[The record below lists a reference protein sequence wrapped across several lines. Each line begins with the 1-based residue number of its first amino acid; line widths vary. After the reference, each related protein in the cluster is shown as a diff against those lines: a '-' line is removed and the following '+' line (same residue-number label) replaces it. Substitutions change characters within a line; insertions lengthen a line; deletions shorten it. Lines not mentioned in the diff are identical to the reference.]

1 MGALQGRRTAVWARA
16 TLGVLALHGLLL
28 WAVWQSGAASSAD
41 RVDPPA
47 QPAVLMLWRLA
58 AAPAREQAGPTP
70 PPRAAA
76 AVTKPRGPMTLP
88 PRPAPSLPAAHS
100 AEMPAQAD
108 APATDAAPAV
118 PAATAA
124 WPADHGSAPSPAPE
138 PARPDSAEAPIVL
151 ARADHRHCP
160 GAPYPAA
167 LLERGIEGAVRLRVR
182 VDPEGRPA
190 EVLLQAGSGWRLF
203 DDAALQRARGCRFF
217 PARRGGAPVES
228 WVEFPVRFALNG

>member
-1 MGALQGRRTAVWARA
+1 MAVLPDRRATVSARA
-16 TLGVLALHGLLL
+16 TLAVVALHGLML
-28 WAVWQSGAASSAD
+28 WAAWQSGAASPAG
-41 RVDPPA
+41 RVEPPA
-47 QPAVLMLWRLA
+47 QPAVLMLWRVTA
-58 AAPAREQAGPTP
+58 TPARASAEPAP
-70 PPRAAA
+70 PPLVAA
-76 AVTKPRGPMTLP
+76 TSKPRGSMTRP
-88 PRPAPSLPAAHS
+88 PRPAPAQPAAF
-100 AEMPAQAD
+100 AAAVPAQAD
-108 APATDAAPAV
+108 ASASDAS
-118 PAATAA
+118 PAAAA
-124 WPADHGSAPSPAPE
+124 AVAALPADRASAPPPAGE
-138 PARPDSAEAPIVL
+138 PARPDSAEAPVVL

-167 LLERGIEGAVRLRVR
+167 LLERGIEGAVRVRVR